1 MRESFIDYQLFKK
14 ELTPAQ
20 ILVLSFFVLITIGT
34 ILLKL
39 PWAVHGSS
47 LPFIDCL
54 FTATSASCVSGLSVC
69 DIGTRFTYFGQL
81 VILLLMQLGGL
92 GIMTFSSLFVVLLHQ
107 RFTFKNRMLVK
118 ESLNTLEVESIKDLL
133 KNLFIFTFLVEF
145 LGTLVLYFYWSRSE
159 VKFNPLFCSVFH
171 SISAFCNAG
180 FSLFTDNLMSYQESW
195 LINLTITSLIII
207 GGLGF
212 FTISNLKDFYKGKE
226 DKKIK
231 IISLQAKIVISFTIF
246 LIFFS
251 TLVIFILES
260 NHAFLDFSLID
271 KLKAAYFHAI
281 VPRTAGFN
289 TVNVATF
296 TSASLFFMIIL
307 MFIGGGSGSTA
318 GGIKVNTLGVVYG
331 IIKSIFKGRD
341 EIELFYRTIPRNI
354 GYKAILILILSILV
368 VIIGTIS
375 LLILESGRGD
385 DFSFL
390 NILFEVVSAFG
401 TVGLSVGITS
411 KLSFL
416 SKVVTIFLM
425 FIGRLG
431 PLTLA
436 LAIKEERLKAEY
448 HYPEE
453 RVSVG

>member
-1 MRESFIDYQLFKK
+1 
-14 ELTPAQ
+14 
-20 ILVLSFFVLITIGT
+20 
-34 ILLKL
+34 
-39 PWAVHGSS
+39 
-47 LPFIDCL
+47 
-54 FTATSASCVSGLSVC
+54 
-69 DIGTRFTYFGQL
+69 
-81 VILLLMQLGGL
+81 
-92 GIMTFSSLFVVLLHQ
+92 
-107 RFTFKNRMLVK
+107 
-118 ESLNTLEVESIKDLL
+118 
-133 KNLFIFTFLVEF
+133 
-145 LGTLVLYFYWSRSE
+145 
-159 VKFNPLFCSVFH
+159 
-171 SISAFCNAG
+171 
-180 FSLFTDNLMSYQESW
+180 
-195 LINLTITSLIII
+195 
-207 GGLGF
+207 
-212 FTISNLKDFYKGKE
+212 
-226 DKKIK
+226 
-231 IISLQAKIVISFTIF
+231 
-246 LIFFS
+246 
-251 TLVIFILES
+251 
-260 NHAFLDFSLID
+260 LID